1 MSEIDPTDHKSITA
15 PRFPD
20 EDFREADHES
30 VESERAWDNKLVEAE
45 FSILKDYG
53 RNKCHY
59 WIMFVIFNDNK
70 WLGPDQ
76 FLR

>member
-45 FSILKDYG
+45 FSILEDYW
-53 RNKCHY
+53 RNKHY
-59 WIMFVIFNDNK
+59 YSVHHVCYLDPEIT
-70 WLGPDQ
+70 
-76 FLR
+76 